1 MLDDGG
7 RKHTRQEIFAFFQT
21 NRDIATRTE
30 FLKSSYND
38 IWVEVL
44 AGADKVRVGYH
55 AEKDGL
61 LMWEGSY
68 LSRTAESVFSWGVV
82 TEMTENLIERGAYK
96 IKLGLQNAPV
106 MAEQL
111 SFFDMGGGAAV
122 YEVPEPQRTGELFP
136 IRTVP
141 QAVIDQALYT
151 AGNSYNSAYRVAV
164 FYARQRSETEC
175 IAFLRRE
182 FGTENG
188 RGIEYE
194 GQKYA
199 VWFMEDGIHLAQGD
213 SIRTSHSRTTV
224 TWEQASARILEL
236 LEAGTY
242 LSAAELEQAREHTLL
257 EMAEELMLTV
267 RELTEEGRRKG
278 LFAQTLVIHDQ
289 RKSYPELAED
299 VVAFAKGEGGLALL
313 AEEYQDFLRAYEQD
327 RSIMRFRLSEYS
339 THRIGVVLGGIDLPE
354 RSFAAQPDF
363 LRRCKMFITQ
373 DEIDR
378 FFLAESADSRLDVYA
393 FFCYPHTK
401 EEQQKFIKKC
411 FGEYSGGGCDGY
423 DYTIGMEFARR
434 LFGDRYEVVI
444 GTHLDKA
451 HLHNH
456 VVVNSVS
463 FVDGKKYHS
472 SPGSYYFDVR
482 GVSDALCREND
493 LSTIAPQGKGKHYA
507 EWKAE
512 QKGKP
517 TIRSIV
523 RADIDRI
530 IGEAYTYETFLML
543 LRREGYVV
551 QNRLDCKYVT
561 VLPPGGK
568 RAIRLDSL
576 GEGYTEQDIRRRLA
590 AQREGRTLATHT
602 FTHTGRRYRIKGRR
616 PIGTQRKI
624 KGFQAL
630 YLRYLYLLRGTRR
643 KKHFRR
649 VPFSVRQE
657 VVRLERYDRQFRY
670 LWANGMT
677 TAEDLEQR
685 IVALEREIYDGEQ
698 QRKPL
703 YRERRDAED
712 EAYKTQCSAE
722 IDRQTAALR
731 EKRRELALCR
741 RILEDVPLVSRQVQ
755 QAEAERREEVRKE
768 AQKREYQR

>member
-1 MLDDGG
+1 MAITKIIAIRDRLDKRVNYAVNGEKTALDTGITYAANPEKTEQYFFTSAINCDSCETAYTEMQATKSRFGKKGG
-7 RKHTRQEIFAFFQT
+7 
-21 NRDIATRTE
+21 
-30 FLKSSYND
+30 
-38 IWVEVL
+38 V
-44 AGADKVRVGYH
+44 VGYH
-55 AEKDGL
+55 FIQSFAPGE
-61 LMWEGSY
+61 
-68 LSRTAESVFSWGVV
+68 V
-82 TEMTENLIERGAYK
+82 T
-96 IKLGLQNAPV
+96 P
-106 MAEQL
+106 
-111 SFFDMGGGAAV
+111 
-122 YEVPEPQRTGELFP
+122 
-136 IRTVP
+136 
-141 QAVIDQALYT
+141 
-151 AGNSYNSAYRVAV
+151 
-164 FYARQRSETEC
+164 
-175 IAFLRRE
+175 
-182 FGTENG
+182 
-188 RGIEYE
+188 
-194 GQKYA
+194 
-199 VWFMEDGIHLAQGD
+199 
-213 SIRTSHSRTTV
+213 
-224 TWEQASARILEL
+224 EQAHAI
-236 LEAGTY
+236 G
-242 LSAAELEQAREHTLL
+242 
-257 EMAEELMLTV
+257 
-267 RELTEEGRRKG
+267 
-278 LFAQTLVIHDQ
+278 
-289 RKSYPELAED
+289 
-299 VVAFAKGEGGLALL
+299 VAFA
-313 AEEYQDFLRAYEQD
+313 Q
-327 RSIMRFRLSEYS
+327 
-339 THRIGVVLGGIDLPE
+339 
-354 RSFAAQPDF
+354 
-363 LRRCKMFITQ
+363 
-373 DEIDR
+373 
-378 FFLAESADSRLDVYA
+378 
-393 FFCYPHTK
+393 
-401 EEQQKFIKKC
+401 
-411 FGEYSGGGCDGY
+411 
-423 DYTIGMEFARR
+423 R

-472 SPGSYYFDVR
+472 SPGSYYFEVR
-482 GVSDALCREND
+482 STSDTLCREND
-493 LSTIAPQGKGKHYA
+493 LSTITPQGKGKHYA

-512 QKGKP
+512 NTGKP
-517 TIRSIV
+517 TIRSII
-523 RADIDRI
+523 RDDIDRF

-551 QNRLDCKYVT
+551 RNAPNRKYVT

-576 GEGYTEQDIRRRLA
+576 GEGYTEQDIRRRLT
-590 AQREGRTLATHT
+590 AQRAGGAQAVPNLPHKSK
-602 FTHTGRRYRIKGRR
+602 RYRIKGKHSAG
-616 PIGTQRKI
+616 PKRKI
-624 KGFQAL
+624 TGFYAL
-630 YLRYLYLLRGTRR
+630 YLRYLYLLRGTHR